1 MTISAPRTAGP
12 LLQSRGCKL
21 ASRTCRMATETFAK
35 RFLVSGSVECV
46 GFRYFAERVAL
57 RLGVTGYV
65 KNLPDGS
72 VEVYAV
78 GKGAQLDAL
87 RSELGRGPR
96 MARVDRVDEND
107 AVMQPEYASSF
118 TIELEY

>member
-1 MTISAPRTAGP
+1 
-12 LLQSRGCKL
+12 
-21 ASRTCRMATETFAK
+21 MATETFAK
-35 RFLVSGSVECV
+35 RFLVSGSVQGV